1 LWHKADNPTAPA
13 FVRYWSNSGH
23 WSALALNGLVANDPY
38 LPFTLHSIVASARDN
53 RGAGKEA
60 VDQTIRE
67 ATMKTQYVVALSLL
81 TGVAI
86 GGAAI
91 QGLHAQAKPKAYRV
105 SESEV
110 LDAAATTAYNP
121 ALQAAQKAAGGRSFR
136 TTGRI
141 IAVVGTAPK
150 RVSISE
156 WDSLE
161 QAQAWQNS
169 EARKNLEPQRG
180 KAIKIIRQYIVE
192 SAN

>member
-1 LWHKADNPTAPA
+1 MIS
-13 FVRYWSNSGH
+13 RQSNLGGDHEIEIQVSHRSRRWRCYRRSSRQGVQ
-23 WSALALNGLVANDPY
+23 AL
-38 LPFTLHSIVASARDN
+38 
-53 RGAGKEA
+53 
-60 VDQTIRE
+60 
-67 ATMKTQYVVALSLL
+67 
-81 TGVAI
+81 
-86 GGAAI
+86 
-91 QGLHAQAKPKAYRV
+91 AKPKAHGV
-105 SESEV
+105 SESKV
-110 LDAAATTAYNP
+110 LAPSATTAYNP

-136 TTGRI
+136 TTCRI

-180 KAIKIIRQYIVE
+180 KAIKITRQYIVE

>member
-1 LWHKADNPTAPA
+1 MK
-13 FVRYWSNSGH
+13 SNYKV
-23 WSALALNGLVANDPY
+23 AIALVA
-38 LPFTLHSIVASARDN
+38 
-53 RGAGKEA
+53 GA
-60 VDQTIRE
+60 
-67 ATMKTQYVVALSLL
+67 
-81 TGVAI
+81 AI

-91 QGLHAQAKPKAYRV
+91 QGLHAQVKLKAYTV

-110 LDAAATTAYNP
+110 LDAAAVAAYNSDI
-121 ALQAAQKAAGGRSFR
+121 QAAQKAAGGRSFR
-136 TTGRI
+136 TWGRI
-141 IAVVGTAPK
+141 VANVVTAPK

-180 KAIKIIRQYIVE
+180 KAIKITRQYIVE

>member
-1 LWHKADNPTAPA
+1 
-13 FVRYWSNSGH
+13 
-23 WSALALNGLVANDPY
+23 
-38 LPFTLHSIVASARDN
+38 
-53 RGAGKEA
+53 
-60 VDQTIRE
+60 
-67 ATMKTQYVVALSLL
+67 MKTNYKVVIALLA
-81 TGVAI
+81 GAAI
-86 GGAAI
+86 GGVAV

>member
-1 LWHKADNPTAPA
+1 
-13 FVRYWSNSGH
+13 V
-23 WSALALNGLVANDPY
+23 
-38 LPFTLHSIVASARDN
+38 
-53 RGAGKEA
+53 
-60 VDQTIRE
+60 
-67 ATMKTQYVVALSLL
+67 KTKYTVALSLL
-81 TGVAI
+81 VGVAV
-86 GGAAI
+86 GAVAV

-110 LDAAATTAYNP
+110 LDAATVTAYNP

-141 IAVVGTAPK
+141 VAVVGTAPK
-150 RVSISE
+150 RVNISE

-169 EARKNLEPQRG
+169 EARKNLAPQRD
-180 KAIKIIRQYIVE
+180 KTIKIIRQYIVE

>member
-1 LWHKADNPTAPA
+1 MKSK
-13 FVRYWSNSGH
+13 FK
-23 WSALALNGLVANDPY
+23 LAIALVA
-38 LPFTLHSIVASARDN
+38 
-53 RGAGKEA
+53 GA
-60 VDQTIRE
+60 
-67 ATMKTQYVVALSLL
+67 
-81 TGVAI
+81 AI
-86 GGAAI
+86 GGAAV

-169 EARKNLEPQRG
+169 EARKNLAPQRD
-180 KAIKIIRQYIVE
+180 KTIKIIRQYIVE